1 MALTTALQI
10 RTNYL
15 NITDTS
21 QDTLLTALI
30 GQAQAIMESLCDQ
43 PLDQASQ
50 DVYFVGTGTHSKL
63 LDYTVPVSLTSLY
76 YREEP
81 DASWTS
87 VTGAVAYE
95 SDNLTRLYLSTG
107 FVEPFYKATMAIGYS
122 TVPSDLVNICS
133 EMVVEMMASTDFG
146 IGQNRF
152 GVASL
157 ASSEGGV
164 TQTTVYRDMQ
174 SRYRER
180 LRGYMRRTW

>member
-15 NITDTS
+15 NITDSS
-21 QDTLLTALI
+21 QDTLLTSLI
-30 GQAQAIMESLCDQ
+30 AQAQSIMESMCDQ
-43 PLDQASQ
+43 PLAQASQ

-63 LDYTVPVSLTSLY
+63 LDYTVPVALTTLY

-81 DASWTS
+81 DDSWTT
-87 VTGAVAYE
+87 VTGAVVYE

-107 FVEPFYKATMAIGYS
+107 FIEPFYKATISVGYS
-122 TVPSDLVNICS
+122 STPNDLVSICS

-146 IGQNRF
+146 LGQNRF

-157 ASSEGGV
+157 ATSEGGV
-164 TQTTVYRDMQ
+164 TQTTVYRDLQ
-174 SRYRER
+174 ARFRER